1 MKTKILKIC
10 TSFLLFFA
18 LTLSAYAQQI
28 SGTVSD
34 ENGVPLPGATVL
46 VEGTSSGVSTDFDG
60 NYSIDASQGD
70 VLVFSFVGYSSQS
83 VTVGSSSTVD
93 VSLQPDSALD
103 EVVVT
108 ALGLSREKK
117 SLGYSVS
124 EISGNDVN
132 TVKNHD
138 IASSLTGKVAG
149 LNITSAG
156 TVGAGSRIT
165 IRGNNSLTGNTQA
178 LIVVDGVPINADG
191 INTGG
196 NVYNS
201 NVTGGGISD
210 INPNDAK
217 KEFDCFHIDWCWNLY
232 LWMIIASCRFWWG
245 IL

>member
-1 MKTKILKIC
+1 MKTQILKIC
-10 TSFLLFFA
+10 TSFLLFLA
-18 LTLSAYAQQI
+18 LTISAYAQQI

-46 VEGTSSGVSTDFDG
+46 SMELQLEFLQDFDG

-70 VLVFSFVGYSSQS
+70 ILVYSFVGYSTQS

-108 ALGLSREKK
+108 ALGLTREKK

-124 EISGNDVN
+124 EISGSDVN

-156 TVGAGSRIT
+156 TTGAGSRIV

-191 INTGG
+191 INSGG

-201 NVTGGGISD
+201 NVTGGGILR
-210 INPNDAK
+210 
-217 KEFDCFHIDWCWNLY
+217 H
-232 LWMIIASCRFWWG
+232 
-245 IL
+245 